1 MQYASLQIFGAI
13 LNHSMTPSNEE
24 ALFALALA
32 KPVVE
37 CADWLHREGGDA
49 RALRQRHEALLVA
62 HEQSET
68 LRATKVDAE
77 QSSFLPIVP
86 EVPDE
91 AVGRMLGGCLVTAK
105 RGAFQGASL
114 SGSI

>member
-1 MQYASLQIFGAI
+1 MNA
-13 LNHSMTPSNEE
+13 SNEE

-37 CADWLHREGGDA
+37 YADWVHRECGDDQ
-49 RALRQRHEALLVA
+49 ALCQRLEALLVA

-77 QSSFLPIVP
+77 QSSFLPIVL

-91 AVGRMLGGCLVTAK
+91 AVGQMLGQLISY
-105 RGAFQGASL
+105 R
-114 SGSI
+114 